1 MLTGSAVTYVSGT
14 KMKKYAPHSGQY
26 QDAEGQES
34 CKVCP
39 KGKYIGGRESNAEK
53 AASLWGRRLQNCAD
67 DDACYSALAA
77 QSGWDSTSNCAAN
90 ALYCNMANYK
100 DDMMECCPQS
110 CGE

>member
-1 MLTGSAVTYVSGT
+1 MLTGSAVAHVSGT
-14 KMKKYAPHSGQY
+14 KMKKNNAPRSGQY
-26 QDAEGQES
+26 QDAEGQAS

-39 KGKYIGGRESNAEK
+39 KGKYIGGRESNAET

-90 ALYCNMANYK
+90 ALYCNIHG
-100 DDMMECCPQS
+100 MMECCPQS